1 MAHEA
6 CDIIRFA
13 TRALIQLVIIY
24 RDYMDGTVYP
34 LLPWLHSTATC
45 EHVFGICRQIVKDFT
60 LEEFNYMVPKLNVR
74 LREHSFFSHT
84 SDGKARAS
92 GYNHTYTDN
101 RRIDLIALATYPT
114 DNEIQRA
121 ANVAYEEAHGLWET
135 LGVDNIRSYDPLIH
149 RLPSV
154 RSWFNIP
161 FSTVVEGG
169 AVDEGGEDT
178 DSDGVSDVEGPDVD
192 RSDVEDPPSER
203 GQILAAMESLE
214 TLFTSVPE
222 DNQNNAL
229 AYAATALSI
238 QETMDM

>member
-1 MAHEA
+1 M
-6 CDIIRFA
+6 
-13 TRALIQLVIIY
+13 
-24 RDYMDGTVYP
+24 
-34 LLPWLHSTATC
+34 
-45 EHVFGICRQIVKDFT
+45 
-60 LEEFNYMVPKLNVR
+60 
-74 LREHSFFSHT
+74 
-84 SDGKARAS
+84 
-92 GYNHTYTDN
+92 
-101 RRIDLIALATYPT
+101 IALATYPT

-121 ANVAYEEAHGLWET
+121 ANVAYEEAHRLWET

-229 AYAATALSI
+229 AYAATALSF